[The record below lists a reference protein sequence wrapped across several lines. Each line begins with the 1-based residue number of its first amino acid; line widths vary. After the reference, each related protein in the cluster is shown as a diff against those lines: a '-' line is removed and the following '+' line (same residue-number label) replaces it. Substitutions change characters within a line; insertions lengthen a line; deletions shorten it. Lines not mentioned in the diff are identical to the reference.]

1 MGLPGSAGIAGP
13 QGPKGDTGPMGLT
26 GPAGAAGAP
35 GTPGAAGGGLFSG
48 ATIIVP
54 DGVTVPAGFSCLAQK
69 VRFRH
74 DDEADA
80 DHHKAVGDD
89 DATRW
94 FRLCTKN

>member
-1 MGLPGSAGIAGP
+1 MGLPGSPGIAGP

-26 GPAGAAGAP
+26 GPAGAAGSD
-35 GTPGAAGGGLFSG
+35 LFSG
-48 ATIIVP
+48 ATIILS
-54 DGVTVPAGFSCLAQK
+54 DGVTVPAGFTCLGQK

-74 DDEADA
+74 DDEGDA
-80 DHHKAVGDD
+80 DHHKSVSDD